1 MAFEE
6 EPIHV
11 SSHRLAVDTISVCLL
26 AVLSACPAS
35 ANPPTPNLRPC
46 INHRAWRTESQRWVS
61 VVEVGGGRGGETRPI
76 FAAFSPEAIWTEG
89 KREKETKKMRKP
101 EIKREKKIYKKLQR
115 RSERT

>member
-26 AVLSACPAS
+26 AALSACPAS

-46 INHRAWRTESQRWVS
+46 INHWDWRTESQRWV
-61 VVEVGGGRGGETRPI
+61 VGGEGGGCCVSETRPTLLL
-76 FAAFSPEAIWTEG
+76 FLPEAIWIGGER
-89 KREKETKKMRKP
+89 KRES
-101 EIKREKKIYKKLQR
+101 EI
-115 RSERT
+115 

>member
-26 AVLSACPAS
+26 AVLSACPAL

-46 INHRAWRTESQRWVS
+46 INHWALRTESQRWV
-61 VVEVGGGRGGETRPI
+61 GGGGGQTRPTLL
-76 FAAFSPEAIWTEG
+76 FHLRLFGQKEAG
-89 KREKETKKMRKP
+89 KRARGEE
-101 EIKREKKIYKKLQR
+101 
-115 RSERT
+115 